1 MTSSLYSTKTRD
13 NHSCFRT
20 TWKSHIS
27 IFCKDCGFKT
37 ISFYHLYINQV
48 TLIYLIYP
56 LKLFLRPYLTRF
68 FFSRSSII
76 FLTFTGFGLLHR
88 FNLSFW
94 LHDFH
99 LRCIKLELTLRWSL
113 LSDYCL
119 TLAKNLMLLYLFLF
133 YHPQLF
139 FSKLVSQ
146 YKTPSHLH

>member
-1 MTSSLYSTKTRD
+1 MPSNCLLMTSSLYSTKTRD

-88 FNLSFW
+88 FNLSFLNTWFPFEMHKTWINFEMITFVW
-94 LHDFH
+94 L
-99 LRCIKLELTLRWSL
+99 
-113 LSDYCL
+113 
-119 TLAKNLMLLYLFLF
+119 LFNF
-133 YHPQLF
+133 G
-139 FSKLVSQ
+139 
-146 YKTPSHLH
+146 